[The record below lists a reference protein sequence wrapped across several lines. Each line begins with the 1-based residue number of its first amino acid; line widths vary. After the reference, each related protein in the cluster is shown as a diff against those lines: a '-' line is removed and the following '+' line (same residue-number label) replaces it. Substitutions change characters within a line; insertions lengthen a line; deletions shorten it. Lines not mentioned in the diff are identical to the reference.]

1 MANGVLRL
9 MGVKADVV
17 QGHALSHEELRTV
30 VAEAGALI
38 PMRHQRMLMSVLDL
52 EDVTVDDIMV
62 PRNDIAGLDIE
73 DEWSEVLD
81 QIKHSQHTRLP
92 LYRGDLDNIFGVL
105 HLRDV
110 LEDLADHEL
119 SAEALVAHARE
130 AYFVPEGT
138 PLHTQLLN
146 FQRAKRRLA
155 FVVDEYGDV
164 QGLVTL
170 DDILEEIVGEFTTDP
185 ANIYRDVQPEDDGTW
200 VVSGAANVRV
210 LNRMMNWHLPTDGP
224 KTLNGLIL
232 ERLET
237 IPEAGARLELGGYD
251 MEILQIA
258 ENAVKSVRFRLPA
271 ERRRAL
277 G

>member
-1 MANGVLRL
+1 
-9 MGVKADVV
+9 
-17 QGHALSHEELRTV
+17 
-30 VAEAGALI
+30 
-38 PMRHQRMLMSVLDL
+38 
-52 EDVTVDDIMV
+52 
-62 PRNDIAGLDIE
+62 
-73 DEWSEVLD
+73 
-81 QIKHSQHTRLP
+81 
-92 LYRGDLDNIFGVL
+92 
-105 HLRDV
+105 
-110 LEDLADHEL
+110 
-119 SAEALVAHARE
+119 
-130 AYFVPEGT
+130 
-138 PLHTQLLN
+138 
-146 FQRAKRRLA
+146 
-155 FVVDEYGDV
+155 VDEYGDV

-258 ENAVKSVRFRLPA
+258 ENAVKSVRLRLPA